1 MSDSY
6 AARAHE
12 ADEPSPRERLARY
25 GPQALSTTELLAML
39 LRTGTEE
46 RTPTDLAESV
56 LKKCQGLRGVARA
69 SVKELSKV
77 KGIGPL
83 KGTQIAVSVEL
94 GRRLAARAADPN
106 PIVRSPDD
114 VADLLLPDL
123 IDAKKEHFFSII
135 LDKKN
140 RVIKV
145 VTVSVGTL
153 DASLVHPR
161 EVFREAIV
169 SSAAAIIVAHNH
181 PSGDPAPSEE
191 DRGLTLRLIDSGK
204 LLGIPVLDHLILGD
218 DRFISLKQHG
228 WMG

>member
-1 MSDSY
+1 MSDAY
-6 AARAHE
+6 DVKAHE
-12 ADEPSPRERLARY
+12 EGEPSARERLARY

-39 LRTGTEE
+39 LRTGTDE
-46 RTPTDLAESV
+46 RTPTDLAESL

-77 KGIGPL
+77 KGVGPL
-83 KGTQIAVSVEL
+83 KGMQIAVAVEL
-94 GRRLAARAADPN
+94 GRRLAARSAEPN

-123 IDAKKEHFFSII
+123 IDAKREHF
-135 LDKKN
+135 LAVLLNKRN
-140 RVIKV
+140 QVLKV

-161 EVFREAIV
+161 EVFREAIA
-169 SSAAAIIVAHNH
+169 SSAAAVIVAHNH
-181 PSGDPAPSEE
+181 PSGDPSPSDE
-191 DRGLTLRLIDSGK
+191 DRGLTQRLVDSGK

-218 DRFISLKQHG
+218 DRYVSLKQQG
-228 WMG
+228 LMG